1 MDEYVVGGT
10 VLYGRDLEL
19 VTGYV
24 HVERGRIAE
33 VEERSTVECQE
44 CRASGVV
51 IPSLI
56 NAHTH
61 LGDSI
66 IKDIPFDSLDK
77 LVRPPDSVKH
87 RALRMASTEVL
98 VQAMRRSL
106 MDAASTGTSL
116 LADFRE
122 GGINGINAL
131 KTAQNSLK
139 TVQVLI
145 FGRPNDT
152 RDYIVEEEI
161 DTVLDNAQGLGLS
174 GTNDF
179 SSSIISY
186 IVKRAQKRGKLVAIH
201 AGEKDS
207 SDVDLAVALDPDYL
221 IHMTHA
227 SKHQIE
233 SSIPIVVCP
242 RSNLM
247 TGVGSSFRNPPIAQ
261 MLESTIVGLG
271 TDNVMLNSVN
281 MFAEMEFVSKAYLRD
296 DRKVLEMATI
306 NNAKILQLDHEV
318 GSIETGKR
326 ADLLIINDKSDNLCG
341 TRNIISS
348 IVRRARPDDIVCSLQ
363 SEAHETL
370 PRVHLQKK
378 RAG

>member
-10 VLYGRDLEL
+10 VLYGRDLRL
-19 VTGYV
+19 VRGYV

-33 VEERSTVECQE
+33 VEERSTIEPLA

-87 RALRMASTEVL
+87 QALRTVSTDAL
-98 VQAMRRSL
+98 VQAIRRSL

-152 RDYIVEEEI
+152 RGYIEEEI
-161 DTVLDNAQGLGLS
+161 DTILDHAQGLGLS
-174 GTNDF
+174 GTRDF
-179 SSSIISY
+179 SSSLISC
-186 IVKRAQKRGKLVAIH
+186 IVKRAQKRDKIVAVH
-201 AGEKDS
+201 AGEKDN
-207 SDVDLAVALDPDYL
+207 SDVDSAVALDPDYL

-233 SSIPIVVCP
+233 STIPIVVCP

-247 TGVGSSFRNPPIAQ
+247 TGVGSSFRHPPIAQ

-296 DRKVLEMATI
+296 DRKVLQMATI

-318 GSIETGKR
+318 GSIETGKK

-348 IVRRARPDDIVCSLQ
+348 IVRRARPDDIVCRLQ
-363 SEAHETL
+363 SDAREAI
-370 PRVHLQKK
+370 PRVRLKK
-378 RAG
+378 